1 MKMIVGKCIMKN
13 VVCDAYS
20 QVLNRRQGTLIK
32 FSNFFRSRRSLLST
46 PSPLTISPTFPF
58 LRLLE
63 P

>member
-32 FSNFFRSRRSLLST
+32 FSNFFRSRRCLLNT
-46 PSPLTISPTFPF
+46 PSPLTISPPFPF

-63 P
+63 A